1 MKLVELLYQNRDKF
15 TLHDDCR
22 WLSQDADRLVNMH
35 TNLPGFNGINYTSD
49 NFINYAGLEGKS
61 ALKVDIC
68 DDIETPLS
76 RSDYEQYCKE
86 QDAKLLSDID
96 NALIRHEQCG
106 ALESGFLY
114 RSYAYER
121 DIPADGIKDVAVCEK
136 IKSDGSTASYYK
148 LPGESKELQDLISH
162 RNMNAQIGEIFRA
175 CYRYG
180 LVSHSDMLRDAKKIK
195 FYADAEI
202 KRLEKEIAN
211 NG

>member
-22 WLSQDADRLVNMH
+22 WIAQDYDF
-35 TNLPGFNGINYTSD
+35 GGIFQYTDEPKIAGAMVFKSD
-49 NFINYAGLEGKS
+49 FHIRGVECCSGKKI
-61 ALKVDIC
+61 AEDWQ
-68 DDIETPLS
+68 TPLS
-76 RSDYEQYCKE
+76 RSDYEKYCKE
-86 QDAKLLSDID
+86 QDEKLLSDID
-96 NALIRHEQCG
+96 NALIRHDAIGMTAEEMNKG
-106 ALESGFLY
+106 VY
-114 RSYAYER
+114 RV
-121 DIPADGIKDVAVCEK
+121 GEK
-136 IKSDGSTASYYK
+136 IKSDGSTASYYE
-148 LPGESKELQDLISH
+148 LPGDSKELQDLISH

-202 KRLEKEIAN
+202 KRLEKELAN